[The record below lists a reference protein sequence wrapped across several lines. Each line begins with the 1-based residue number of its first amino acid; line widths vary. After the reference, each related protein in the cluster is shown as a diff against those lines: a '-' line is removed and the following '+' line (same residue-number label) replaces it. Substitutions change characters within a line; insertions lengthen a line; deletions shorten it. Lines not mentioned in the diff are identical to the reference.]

1 MDSSQ
6 KDQSA
11 HQSGETAGLEE
22 NQTRDGHVREI
33 AKLQAE
39 LKQAESTVAALTA
52 ELTARDVRVNAI
64 LGSRAWR
71 YANRISRLKSLL
83 WSPITDRLNALRG
96 GQSNHPRS
104 GGAKI
109 SLNDANSEAM
119 PAAPRA
125 SAADDVI
132 CLSLVDWDSGV
143 QRPQQI
149 MSQFARNGHRVF
161 CVRLDRVLR
170 GDSAPRFL
178 ISKLQENVY
187 DVVVAAIRPVRLNQE
202 VVSGPNGEAITKSL
216 ADLRRAYEIDNAVA
230 YVASPAWTDVAK
242 QLKKSGVKIIYDCV
256 DEWDG
261 FPGFSNA
268 ISAAE
273 RRLAAECDLL
283 IVSGERLHDKW
294 RSLNCQP
301 LLARNAV
308 DPDFFRALHTPSNL
322 LPRLAHPI
330 VGYLGVLASWFDVD
344 LMMELAQKRPG
355 YQFVLVGSALDI
367 DLRELRQLE
376 NVHVLGHQPYAT
388 MPQFLYH
395 FDVCLIPFRLN
406 KTTAA
411 VDPIKVY
418 EYLSCGKPVVSVALP
433 ELQPLKDLVYIA
445 TSAERFL
452 EHLDIAIAEKD
463 EKLVERRR
471 AFAQQNT
478 WSHRYE
484 TIMNGFR
491 QTSPAPLD

>member
-6 KDQSA
+6 KDQSPR
-11 HQSGETAGLEE
+11 HSGETSGSEKHQ
-22 NQTRDGHVREI
+22 NRDGHEREI

-39 LKQAESTVAALTA
+39 LRRAESTVAALTA
-52 ELTARDVRVNAI
+52 ELTARDTRVNAI

-83 WSPITDRLNALRG
+83 WTPIADRLNAV
-96 GQSNHPRS
+96 RS
-104 GGAKI
+104 GRSNQPGPGAQI
-109 SLNDANSEAM
+109 SLNDGSSEAM
-119 PAAPRA
+119 PTAPRA
-125 SAADDVI
+125 SAAEDII

-161 CVRLDRVLR
+161 CVRIDRVLR
-170 GDSAPRFL
+170 ADSAPRFS
-178 ISKLQENVY
+178 ISKLEENVY

-202 VVSGPNGEAITKSL
+202 VVSGPNGEAITRSL
-216 ADLRRAYEIDNAVA
+216 ADLCRAYEIHSAVA
-230 YVASPAWTDVAK
+230 YVASPAWREVAEK
-242 QLKKSGVKIIYDCV
+242 LKKSRGVKIVYDCV

-261 FPGFSNA
+261 FPGFSKA
-268 ISAAE
+268 ISTAE

-283 IVSGERLHDKW
+283 VVSGERLHEKW
-294 RSLNCQP
+294 RTLNCQP

-308 DPDFFRALHTPSNL
+308 DPDFFRHLHTPGNL
-322 LPRLAHPI
+322 LPQLAHPI

-344 LMMELAQKRPG
+344 LVIKLAQKRPG
-355 YQFVLVGSALDI
+355 YQFVLVGSALEI

-395 FDVCLIPFRLN
+395 FDACLIPFKLN

-418 EYLSCGKPVVSVALP
+418 EYLSCGKPVVSIALP

-445 TSAERFL
+445 ATAEQFL
-452 EHLDIAIAEKD
+452 EYLDIAIAEKD
-463 EKLVERRR
+463 EELVERRR

-484 TIMNGFR
+484 TIMNGLR